1 MSRDHTHV
9 HHDTYRQDLLW
20 PFVVL
25 IGWSVADVI
34 IVEQSVT

>member
-1 MSRDHTHV
+1 MQEYLTHTHTV
-9 HHDTYRQDLLW
+9 TQDLLW

-34 IVEQSVT
+34 IVEQSAT

>member
-1 MSRDHTHV
+1 MQYLTHI
-9 HHDTYRQDLLW
+9 HSDTYKQDLFW

-34 IVEQSVT
+34 IVEQSAT